1 MKDILIITNFA
12 STFSFSDNDRFL
24 YLANMLTDVAKVE
37 IVTSDFCHE
46 RKEHRYETENKWP
59 FQITFLY
66 EPGYRRNV
74 CLKRFYSH
82 LVWGNSI
89 KDYLKT
95 RKKPDVVYCAVPS
108 LSGPAFLAD
117 YCRKNKIKFI
127 VDIQDL
133 WPEAFRLIL
142 DIPIISPA
150 LFSPF
155 SLLANKVYRNAD
167 EIVAVSETYVRRA
180 LRVNKSVKKGHVV
193 FLGTDIKVF
202 DGYALKEVT
211 IPKQNLWVGYC
222 GTLGSS
228 YDLTCIFD
236 ALDILKHNGARVP
249 TLIIMGDG
257 PLKQN
262 FELYAEKKQID
273 CIFTGRIP
281 YDEMCALISRCDI
294 AVNPIMHGAAQS
306 IINKHADYVASGLPI
321 ISTQEN
327 EEFRNLI
334 DQYAM
339 GINCSNDPSEL
350 ANAFSKI
357 ISDKELRIE
366 LGKNARR
373 CAEERFDRRNT
384 YQEIVKLILS

>member
-1 MKDILIITNFA
+1 MKDVLIVTNFT

-24 YLANMLTDVAKVE
+24 YLANMLKEIAEVE

-46 RKEHRYETENKWP
+46 KKKHRYQTEYKWP
-59 FQITFLY
+59 FQITFLR
-66 EPGYRRNV
+66 EPGYSKNV

-82 LVWGNSI
+82 FIWGNSL
-89 KDYLKT
+89 KNYLKT

-117 YCRKNKIKFI
+117 YCRKNKIKFVI
-127 VDIQDL
+127 DIQDI
-133 WPEAFRLIL
+133 WPEAFHLIF
-142 DIPIISPA
+142 DTPIISSV

-155 SLLANKVYRNAD
+155 SLLANKIYRNAD

-180 LRVNKSVKKGHVV
+180 LRINRFVKKGHVV
-193 FLGTDIKVF
+193 FLGTDIKAF
-202 DGYALKEVT
+202 DENSLKKVT
-211 IPKQNLWVGYC
+211 IPKQNLWIGYC

-228 YDLTCIFD
+228 YDLTCVFD
-236 ALDILKHNGARVP
+236 ALDILKHNGVRVP
-249 TLIIMGDG
+249 TFIIIGDG
-257 PLKQN
+257 PLKQK

-281 YDEMCALISRCDI
+281 YDEMCALLIRCDI

-334 DQYAM
+334 DYYSM
-339 GINCSNDPSEL
+339 GINCSNNPLEL
-350 ANAFSKI
+350 ANAFTKI
-357 ISDKELRIE
+357 IYNEQLRKQTGE
-366 LGKNARR
+366 NARR
-373 CAEERFDRRNT
+373 CAEERFDRSNT
-384 YQEIVKLILS
+384 YQEIVELILS